1 MIKKEELQ
9 EEIEKLKKNEER
21 QEIFHDSIT
30 LSELDEIITKI
41 DKDENK
47 LQ

>member
-1 MIKKEELQ
+1 MIDKKELQ
-9 EEIEKLKKNEER
+9 DEIEKLKKNEES
-21 QEIFHDSIT
+21 QEIFHDHIT